1 MKLLSTIIIL
11 IFVLGICMFYIF
23 PIVSLI
29 KGGPL
34 GDSLLIIIILI
45 GLYIITKALRKR

>member
-1 MKLLSTIIIL
+1 
-11 IFVLGICMFYIF
+11 MFYIF